1 MYYEKKGERFKFG
14 HSHQC
19 LVLLIMRQQLE
30 TDNERLTSDKTDLL
44 FRLQC
49 YEEDLK
55 AANECKKLGISNNT
69 FTINSVLTMKEKAIS
84 GMMVAVHRETIDK
97 DDRITHLTKV
107 TQLA

>member
-1 MYYEKKGERFKFG
+1 
-14 HSHQC
+14 
-19 LVLLIMRQQLE
+19 MRQQLE

-55 AANECKKLGISNNT
+55 AANECKKLGISSNT